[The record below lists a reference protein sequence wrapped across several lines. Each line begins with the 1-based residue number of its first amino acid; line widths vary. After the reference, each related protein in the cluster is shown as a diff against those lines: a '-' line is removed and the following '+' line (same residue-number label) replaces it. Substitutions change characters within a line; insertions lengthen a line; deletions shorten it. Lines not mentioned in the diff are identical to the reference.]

1 MTAFER
7 RLADRRDELEWL
19 YMELYDDRAGLHGLE
34 RTMAELYAARSAAL
48 KRLDSR
54 REKKPDWYLSGRM
67 LGMTMYAGLFAGDL
81 NGVEKKLDYLS
92 EQGVTYLHL
101 MPLLKMPHPD
111 NDGGYAV
118 EDFSQVD
125 PALGT
130 NADLERLAAAMRKR
144 GMSLCLDFVL
154 NHTADT
160 HEWALRAKA
169 GEQEYID
176 RYICY
181 DTPEIPREFE
191 KTVPDVFP
199 QTAPGSFI
207 WVEEMRKYVCSSF
220 HPYQWDL
227 NYRNPAVFNDMVA
240 AMLRLANLGVE
251 VLRIDATPYL
261 WKELGTTCRNLP
273 QVHTIMRMIRLIT
286 ETVCPAVILKGEVVM
301 APRELAPYFG
311 TQEKTECH
319 LLYNSSTMCTQWSAL
334 ASGDVR
340 QLRRQL
346 DDLHA
351 LPPHCH
357 FVNYLRC
364 HDDIGWGLNEE
375 FGKTI
380 GQDPLLHK
388 KYLYEFFEGSFPGS
402 WARGERY
409 NYDPVTR
416 DARTCGTTASLCG
429 IEKGLFEGDEEQIS
443 LGIRRDL
450 MMHAAM
456 MCMAG
461 FPMLSSGDEIG
472 QLNGYG
478 YHGDPDLAEDS
489 RNLHRTPFNWDNAAL
504 RETPGTVQQRI
515 WDGLRQLEQI
525 RAAEPCFHPDA
536 WISAWDIHNDHVLA
550 FVRRIEGEALV
561 CLFNFSGERQNL
573 RLDGMAEGFTD
584 LITGEVISEA
594 DHILLPYQYSLLSSV
609 SRSSGGALAGDRR
622 SRGSRRGAS
631 AVSRVGAK

>member
-1 MTAFER
+1 MTLFDH
-7 RLADRRDELEWL
+7 RLAQSRDELEWL
-19 YMELYDDRAGLHGLE
+19 YMELYDDRAKLNELEQVMWDAYSARGMALRQLDGL
-34 RTMAELYAARSAAL
+34 
-48 KRLDSR
+48 
-54 REKKPDWYLSGRM
+54 REHNPDWFLSGKT
-67 LGMTMYAGLFAGDL
+67 LGMTMYTHLFAGNL
-81 NGVEKKLDYLS
+81 SGVEKKLDYLS
-92 EQGVTYLHL
+92 AQGITYLHL

-118 EDFSQVD
+118 EDFGRVD

-130 NADLERLAAAMRKR
+130 NADLERLTTAMRKR
-144 GMSLCLDFVL
+144 GMCLCLDFVL

-160 HEWALRAKA
+160 HEWAVRARA

-181 DTPEIPREFE
+181 DTPDIPREFE
-191 KTVPDVFP
+191 RTVPDVFP

-207 WVEEMRKYVCSSF
+207 WVEEMKKFVCSSF

-240 AMLRLANLGVE
+240 AMLHLANLGVE

-286 ETVCPAVILKGEVVM
+286 DTVCPSVILKGEVVM

-311 TQEKTECH
+311 PPDKPECH

-334 ASGDVR
+334 ASGDIR
-340 QLRRQL
+340 QLKHQL
-346 DDLHA
+346 DDLHS
-351 LPPHCH
+351 LPPHCR

-375 FGKTI
+375 FGRTI

-388 KYLYEFFEGSFPGS
+388 KYLYEFFEGSYPGS
-402 WARGERY
+402 YARGERY
-409 NYDPVTR
+409 NYDPATQ

-429 IEKGLFEGDEEQIS
+429 IEKGLFEEDEEQVS

-450 MMHAAM
+450 MMHAAV

-478 YHGDPDLAEDS
+478 YHDDPDLAEDS
-489 RNLHRTPFNWDNAAL
+489 RNLHRTPFNWKNAAL

-515 WDGLRQLEQI
+515 WDGLRKLEQL
-525 RAAEPCFHPDA
+525 RAQEPCFAPDVRV
-536 WISAWDIHNDHVLA
+536 STWDTHNDHVLA
-550 FVRRIEGEALV
+550 LVRRGRDETLV
-561 CLFNFSGERQNL
+561 GLFNFSGEHQEVW
-573 RLDGMAEGFTD
+573 LDGMEGTFTD
-584 LITGEVISEA
+584 LITGEEVLCSQRTLA
-594 DHILLPYQYSLLSSV
+594 PYQYAMC
-609 SRSSGGALAGDRR
+609 RMAP
-622 SRGSRRGAS
+622 
-631 AVSRVGAK
+631 